1 MRRLCYVS
9 GTCMQLWPNV
19 CSSLTCGTLGVA
31 SQFLHCRLYG
41 HSHTQN
47 GTGSENDNDENN
59 TDNDYDNL
67 VPLALATKY

>member
-47 GTGSENDNDENN
+47 GTGSENDNNEDKA
-59 TDNDYDNL
+59 DNDYDHL